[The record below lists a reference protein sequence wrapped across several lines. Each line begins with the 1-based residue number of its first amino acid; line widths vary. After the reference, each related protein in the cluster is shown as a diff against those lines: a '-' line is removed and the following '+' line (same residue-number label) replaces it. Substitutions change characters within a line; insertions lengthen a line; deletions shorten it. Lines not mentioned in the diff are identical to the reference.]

1 METQTRFPPDQHPRW
16 FDTSLW
22 VGLAAVASI
31 LLLATT
37 SQITQ
42 EVAVIPFLWV
52 LPLTIY
58 LLSFILAFSGERWY
72 SRQVYLPLLFVTTI
86 LVGWALGRSED
97 IGIGFQIGVYS
108 LELFFVCMVCHGELY
123 RLRPHPTRL
132 TLFYLLVSLGGAIGG
147 IFITFLAP
155 LLFKAY
161 WELPLGIC
169 FAWLLFLFATL
180 RRKETKK
187 RSVFVFNNV
196 LLLSALFFSG
206 ARASQFIKSDIS
218 GSLLLERNFYGVV
231 RVKSLGEKGSLSQRY
246 ALVHGITIHGF
257 QYTDVIKRDTPTAYF
272 GETGGGG
279 LAILNHP
286 KRGEEMRVGILGLGI
301 GTLAAYG
308 EPGDIYR
315 FYEINPQVIDIAQ
328 GQGGYF
334 SYLSDS
340 LAKIEIVLGDARLSL
355 EEELASAGSQN
366 YDVLV
371 LDVFSSD
378 SIPVHLL
385 DWEAFDL
392 YLKHLAPDGILAVH
406 ISNRHLDLTP
416 VVWTL
421 ANSFGLERVV
431 IADRG
436 NNESVFPSLWI
447 LLASDPALLS
457 SPAIISRSSN
467 MDGFI
472 SPVRLWT
479 DDYSNLIQIL
489 K

>member
-1 METQTRFPPDQHPRW
+1 
-16 FDTSLW
+16 
-22 VGLAAVASI
+22 
-31 LLLATT
+31 
-37 SQITQ
+37 
-42 EVAVIPFLWV
+42 
-52 LPLTIY
+52 
-58 LLSFILAFSGERWY
+58 
-72 SRQVYLPLLFVTTI
+72 
-86 LVGWALGRSED
+86 
-97 IGIGFQIGVYS
+97 
-108 LELFFVCMVCHGELY
+108 LFFVCMVCHGELY

-187 RSVFVFNNV
+187 RSIFVFNSV

-392 YLKHLAPDGILAVH
+392 YLKHLAPAGILAVH

-421 ANSFGLERVV
+421 ADSFGLERVV
-431 IADRG
+431 IADLG
-436 NNESVFPSLWI
+436 NNESIFPSLWI
-447 LLASDPALLS
+447 LLARDPTLLS

-467 MDGFI
+467 MDNFI